1 MKQIGKKILTGTIAA
16 GFLLGGGLTAVLT
29 QAQAQD
35 TTSSTVQNSSDTSS
49 KQDKAGFK
57 KGMEGRGG
65 ERPGFGF
72 GGNNVIKETAT
83 LLSVEQSVVMDELKQ
98 GKTLAQI
105 AQDKGGLTQDDF
117 LQKLIAAETSTIDA
131 AVTSGKLTQEQAD
144 KQKTNLTDRLTKE
157 VTNTGF
163 GKGFGDKGP
172 QGDKGESRGINV
184 FQQIATVLGVE
195 QSVIQDELKQGK
207 TLVQIAQDKA
217 GLSEDTLLQKL
228 VAAETANIDAA
239 VTSGK
244 LTQEQADKQ
253 KTGLSDRLK
262 KMIENTQKQGPMG
275 GGFGK
280 GFGKQEH
287 FGGFANSDAL
297 AKILGITKEELNTQ
311 LKAGSS
317 LVEIAQS
324 KGITEDQLI
333 AQVKDSMTDSIK
345 KFVENK
351 GQQQHKEK
359 KSASEASSATTDA
372 AK

>member
-35 TTSSTVQNSSDTSS
+35 TASSTVQNSS

-65 ERPGFGF
+65 ERSGFGF

-83 LLSVEQSVVMDELKQ
+83 LLGVEQSVVMDELKQ

-105 AQDKGGLTQDDF
+105 AQDKAGLTQDDF
-117 LQKLIAAETSTIDA
+117 LQKLVAAETTTIDA

-144 KQKTNLTDRLTKE
+144 KQKTNLSDRLTKE
-157 VTNTGF
+157 ITNTGF
-163 GKGFGDKGP
+163 GKGFGDKGT
-172 QGDKGESRGINV
+172 QGNKGEGRGFNV

-217 GLSEDTLLQKL
+217 GLSEDAFLQKL

-253 KTGLSDRLK
+253 KTNLSDRLK

-275 GGFGK
+275 GSFGRE
-280 GFGKQEH
+280 GHFGG
-287 FGGFANSDAL
+287 GGFANQDTL
-297 AKILGITKEELNTQ
+297 ATILGVTKDELNTQ
-311 LKAGSS
+311 LKSGSS

-333 AQVKDSMTDSIK
+333 SKVKDSMTDSIK

-351 GQQQHKEK
+351 GQQHKEK
-359 KSASEASSATTDA
+359 KSDAAASTSATTDA
-372 AK
+372 SE

>member
-35 TTSSTVQNSSDTSS
+35 TASSTVQNNSDTSS

-57 KGMEGRGG
+57 KGMEGRG

-83 LLSVEQSVVMDELKQ
+83 LLGVEQSVITDELKQ

-105 AQDKGGLTQDDF
+105 AQDKAGLSQEDF
-117 LQKLIAAETSTIDA
+117 LQKLVAAETTTIDA

-157 VTNTGF
+157 ITNTGF
-163 GKGFGDKGP
+163 GKGFGDKG
-172 QGDKGESRGINV
+172 DKGEGRGNNV

-217 GLSEDTLLQKL
+217 GLTEDAFLQKL

-253 KTGLSDRLK
+253 KSDLSDRLK

-275 GGFGK
+275 GGFGRPD
-280 GFGKQEH
+280 H
-287 FGGFANSDAL
+287 FGGFANNDTL
-297 AKILGITKEELNTQ
+297 AKILGITTDELTTQ

-333 AQVKDSMTDSIK
+333 TQVKDSMTDSIK
-345 KFVENK
+345 KFVESK
-351 GQQQHKEK
+351 GQQGHKEK
-359 KSASEASSATTDA
+359 KAPASETSSAA
-372 AK
+372 ATASE